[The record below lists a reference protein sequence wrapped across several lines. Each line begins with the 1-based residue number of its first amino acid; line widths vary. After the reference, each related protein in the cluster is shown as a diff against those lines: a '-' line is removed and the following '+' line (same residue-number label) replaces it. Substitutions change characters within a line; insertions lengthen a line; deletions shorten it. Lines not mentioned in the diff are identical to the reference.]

1 MFKTYIS
8 DQLSM
13 SSKGNTCLYYGH
25 IEGGVMH
32 DIADWVLSDE
42 AVPINIKDQG

>member
-13 SSKGNTCLYYGH
+13 FSKGKTCLYYGS